1 MTHLGTIEG
10 YGQIIAG
17 SNDLGEVGYSISV
30 FQPRFMKEARGYITG
45 PNKVLHA
52 ILQAGRVILALENGK
67 TVDVIVTNYTMP
79 GDRADITVYGRV
91 PGF

>member
-10 YGQIIAG
+10 YGQIFAA
-17 SNDLGEVGYSISV
+17 SKDLGEVGYSISV
-30 FQPRFMKEARGYITG
+30 FQPRFMKEAHGYITG
-45 PNKVLHA
+45 PPKVLREA
-52 ILQAGRVILALENGK
+52 FQAGGAILALEDGK